1 MIQQERGLMGF
12 GQGQAY
18 QRLDLDDMYEKA
30 QKAGML
36 NSVSIFGGGSLPWTN
51 EATNKQNNSKQK
63 EAPAKKEKAAPAL
76 AAKKVSPQELERM
89 KANLYKPVVTVKE
102 TEKPKKKGLF
112 GMF

>member
-1 MIQQERGLMGF
+1 MNGF

-51 EATNKQNNSKQK
+51 QATNEQNNSKQK
-63 EAPAKKEKAAPAL
+63 VATPAGKKEKAQPAL
-76 AAKKVSPQELERM
+76 AAKKLSPQEMAAL
-89 KANLYKPVVTVKE
+89 KSKLFKPIVTPKE
-102 TEKPKKKGLF
+102 VEKPKKKGLF

>member
-36 NSVSIFGGGSLPWTN
+36 NSVSIFGGGSLPWTKERKSSTCVGSKEGISSRIGTN
-51 EATNKQNNSKQK
+51 EGKLVQTSGHS
-63 EAPAKKEKAAPAL
+63 E
-76 AAKKVSPQELERM
+76 
-89 KANLYKPVVTVKE
+89 
-102 TEKPKKKGLF
+102 GD
-112 GMF
+112 

>member
-1 MIQQERGLMGF
+1 MMGF

-18 QRLDLDDMYEKA
+18 QRLDIDEMYEKA

-51 EATNKQNNSKQK
+51 QATNEQNNSKRK
-63 EAPAKKEKAAPAL
+63 EAPAKKEKAQPAL
-76 AAKKVSPQELERM
+76 AAKKLSPQELAAM
-89 KANLYKPVVTVKE
+89 KANLFKPIVTTKE
-102 TEKPKKKGLF
+102 VEKPKKKGLF